1 MNLKIDRDAATVRA
15 ETRARRR
22 QKYTARTVGNRLT
35 LYVLAVLAFF
45 FFAAPM
51 LWMLSSALKS
61 QPEVLARPPVLVPET
76 LHWSNFVE
84 VFEAVPF
91 ARWMINSAFVAT
103 TVTVVSLLFHSM
115 AAYSLARLDY
125 PGRNLIFIA
134 ILSTLMIP
142 FTVILIPLFIVV
154 DFIGWV
160 DTYWG
165 LIVPMI
171 PHAFGIFLL
180 RQFYLG
186 LPRELE
192 EAAIVDGAS
201 LVKVYTR
208 IVLPLSRPIMAAL
221 GIFFFL
227 ANWNRFLWPLI
238 ITHDRD
244 LYVVQ
249 VGMQQFSGERGTQ
262 YQLIMAASTIAV
274 LPILVL
280 FFVLQRRLIEG
291 IKLTGLK
298 G

>member
-1 MNLKIDRDAATVRA
+1 MSRTTNSVRA
-15 ETRARRR
+15 VPAPTRSRPRSRKPRR
-22 QKYTARTVGNRLT
+22 TLVDRLI
-35 LYVLAVLAFF
+35 LYVLATFALV
-45 FFAAPM
+45 FFAGPL

-61 QPEVLARPPVLVPET
+61 QPEVLASPPVLVPEQ
-76 LHWSNFVE
+76 LQWGNFVE
-84 VFEAVPF
+84 VFEQVPF
-91 ARWMINSAFVAT
+91 ARYMLNSAFVAT
-103 TVTVVSLLFHSM
+103 TVTLVSLLFHSM

-125 PGRNLIFIA
+125 PGRNIIFIA

-142 FTVILIPLFIVV
+142 FTVIVIPLFIVV
-154 DFIGWV
+154 DFFGWV

-186 LPRELE
+186 LPRDLE

-227 ANWNRFLWPLI
+227 ANWNNFLWPLI
-238 ITHDRD
+238 VTHDRD

-249 VGMQQFSGERGTQ
+249 LGMQQFSGERGTQ
-262 YQLIMAASTIAV
+262 YQLIMAASTVAV
-274 LPILVL
+274 LPTLIL

>member
-1 MNLKIDRDAATVRA
+1 MSRTTDTATVPTTPTAPR
-15 ETRARRR
+15 RPVRRR
-22 QKYTARTVGNRLT
+22 GPRRLRSRLV
-35 LYVLAVLAFF
+35 LYVLALFAFI
-45 FFAAPM
+45 FFAGPL

-61 QPEVLARPPVLVPET
+61 QPEVLARPPVLVPEEF
-76 LHWSNFVE
+76 HWSNFVE
-84 VFEAVPF
+84 VFETVPF
-91 ARWMINSAFVAT
+91 GRYMLNSAFVAT

-125 PGRNLIFIA
+125 PGRNVIFVA

-154 DFIGWV
+154 DYIGWV

-186 LPRELE
+186 MPRELE

-201 LVKVYTR
+201 LVKVYTK

-227 ANWNRFLWPLI
+227 ANWNRFLWPLVV
-238 ITHDRD
+238 THNRD
-244 LYVVQ
+244 LFVVQ
-249 VGMQQFSGERGTQ
+249 LGMQQFSGERGTQ
-262 YQLIMAASTIAV
+262 FQLIMAASTIAILPV
-274 LPILVL
+274 LIL